1 MAYERLSPYYRHNSG
16 RPENDPVAL
25 IRMVLLQHPFG
36 IPSLRQTHR
45 EIQVNLAYRRFLGY
59 GLLAEISHLA
69 TVSYAFC
76 RRFPDK
82 PSGGIFGHIFNK
94 VRNHRMVD
102 PRTIFMDGVA
112 RDKVYDTATGVRFV
126 TMETPWIAKKAVSG
140 TSRMRR
146 KNPPC
151 ALYTPRRLGRRHA
164 MGQA

>member
-1 MAYERLSPYYRHNSG
+1 M
-16 RPENDPVAL
+16 
-25 IRMVLLQHPFG
+25 
-36 IPSLRQTHR
+36 
-45 EIQVNLAYRRFLGY
+45 NLAYRRFLGY

-112 RDKVYDTATGVRFV
+112 RDKVHDTATGVRFV
-126 TMETPWIAKKAVSG
+126 TMDADYKTPWIAKKALSG
-140 TSRMRR
+140 SWRMRR
-146 KNPPC
+146 RNLPC
-151 ALYTPRRLGRRHA
+151 VIHTTEAWLPSRDGAGLNVRP
-164 MGQA
+164 